1 MKQINV
7 IIILFM
13 SALHGFSQGIPRNER
28 DCHLAREYD
37 LSENRPE
44 AFNVIGYGEMEITD
58 AATPNIYWFR
68 EEHNMQWVKVIIR
81 ENGIFTFSIAPADG
95 NGDLDFLVFANN
107 GANFCSDV
115 KAKKIKPV
123 RTNLARVAS
132 GGGGKTG
139 LNATAS
145 KAYVSSGP
153 GEQFSKAIQVKKGEE
168 YYIAIDYYTKG
179 GGKFAFSAE
188 VIPAEEDKPK
198 ELKPVEPE
206 PAKQKAPV
214 DLKKSDLAP
223 RTVPMTVKVVDDET
237 GSPVKASL
245 VITGVNEDAIKIDTS
260 LFTASLGSSQSVRI
274 NCNARGYMFTSHDL
288 IGPVI
293 DHNDPSKLP
302 PPVNVELRL
311 KKIKP
316 GDKVALRNIQF
327 QPDKAE
333 FHSNSWGELQSLTR
347 FLEANPD
354 VKIEIGGHIN
364 GPDGSS
370 RAGKKMSKKRAR
382 AVYDY
387 LLKRGID
394 KNRLKYQGYGN
405 SQMIYP
411 KPDNEHQAEMNRRV
425 EIKIISE

>member
-1 MKQINV
+1 MKQAQVIVLLLFNV
-7 IIILFM
+7 
-13 SALHGFSQGIPRNER
+13 AGFSQGIPRNER
-28 DCHLAREYD
+28 DCHLAHAYD
-37 LSENRPE
+37 LSKSLPE
-44 AFNVIGYGEMEITD
+44 TFNVIGYGEMEISD
-58 AATPNIYWFR
+58 SSTPNLYAFK
-68 EEHNMQWVKVIIR
+68 EEHNMQWVKVRIT
-81 ENGIFTFSIAPADG
+81 GDGTFSFRITPANT
-95 NGDLDFLVFANN
+95 NGDLDFLVFKAD
-107 GANFCSDV
+107 GPDFCSKV
-115 KAKKIKPV
+115 KARSVKPV

-132 GGGGKTG
+132 GMGGKTG
-139 LNATAS
+139 LSETAS
-145 KAYVSSGP
+145 NAYVSSGP
-153 GEQFSKAIQVKKGEE
+153 GDQFSKAIQVKKDEE

-179 GGKFAFSAE
+179 GGRFTFSAE
-188 VIPAEEDKPK
+188 LVPSGEAPNDFKAP
-198 ELKPVEPE
+198 EPE

-214 DLKKSDLAP
+214 DLQKADLAP

-245 VITGVNEDAIKIDTS
+245 VITGVKDDAVRVDTS
-260 LFTASLGSSQSVRI
+260 MFTASLGSSQTVRI
-274 NCNARGYMFTSHDL
+274 NCNAKGYMFASHDL

-293 DHNDPSKLP
+293 DHHDPSQAIT
-302 PPVNVELRL
+302 PVNVELRL

-333 FHSNSWGELQSLTR
+333 FHSASWGELQSLTK

-370 RAGKKMSKKRAR
+370 RAGKQMSKKRAK

-394 KNRLKYQGYGN
+394 KGRLKYKGYGN

-411 KPDNEHQAEMNRRV
+411 KPENEHQAEMNRRV
-425 EIKIISE
+425 EVKIVSE